1 MHAHK
6 HARMRCVGGE
16 VVPLCVEAFGTMR
29 SEESEHELDWLLS
42 LCLMW
47 ATDLKTG
54 LCEECALAAHALYC
68 MPRMRC
74 SVVFTLNARL
84 QHDAQRWDL
93 ILETWEASGL
103 WGGDTHGERD
113 CGEWI
118 EGTEPR

>member
-1 MHAHK
+1 
-6 HARMRCVGGE
+6 
-16 VVPLCVEAFGTMR
+16 MR

-54 LCEECALAAHALYC
+54 LSECALAAHALYC

-93 ILETWEASGL
+93 MLAK
-103 WGGDTHGERD
+103 GGG
-113 CGEWI
+113 WI
-118 EGTEPR
+118 VGRGHSW